1 MKKQISLLGLA
12 LSSTLLVACG
22 GGGSSDD
29 ATITTPPNVPNET
42 ISPELSEEFVPFED
56 QSILDKIRDKITG
69 DRSNETDYNVALGHM
84 VGEVFADYPY
94 GRTGRLV
101 QIYNLGLNSIKFPN
115 RLCAEVITNGSVKT
129 LSLKHDKENCIILDK
144 TYRQGS
150 SITQTVNDDI
160 TTLKFTN
167 VRYGSNVDFSLKDDY
182 LISGS
187 ISYRETTTTAGKEKA
202 YQVDQLEFQR
212 VSKDA
217 NAPAGGTNYNETSK
231 EYLQVRNYN
240 YRLADEYGSGSNGI
254 RTLTTSGTII
264 GQPYQ
269 ADFRYSFNFET
280 TTPFKMAETISN
292 NYKHLPTEGNLKIR
306 DTYNQMIDV
315 RQNQPESLKATVYF
329 NGSEIADL
337 YWSTII
343 GDKK

>member
-56 QSILDKIRDKITG
+56 QSILDKIHDKITG

-129 LSLKHDKENCIILDK
+129 LSLKQDKENCIILDK

-150 SITQTVNDDI
+150 SITQTVNDDT

-187 ISYRETTTTAGKEKA
+187 IPIGK
-202 YQVDQLEFQR
+202 QQLQQA
-212 VSKDA
+212 K
-217 NAPAGGTNYNETSK
+217 K
-231 EYLQVRNYN
+231 
-240 YRLADEYGSGSNGI
+240 RLIRLISWNFSGSA
-254 RTLTTSGTII
+254 RMLMHQLAEQTIMK
-264 GQPYQ
+264 PVK
-269 ADFRYSFNFET
+269 ST
-280 TTPFKMAETISN
+280 CKSETI
-292 NYKHLPTEGNLKIR
+292 T
-306 DTYNQMIDV
+306 
-315 RQNQPESLKATVYF
+315 TV
-329 NGSEIADL
+329 
-337 YWSTII
+337 
-343 GDKK
+343 